1 MAADD
6 KKKAVDILLAF
17 GKPAKGKDEPEAEHN
32 AEEEGDEDLALTTA
46 MEEFIAAVKAGDA
59 AAAATAFKSAMEVC

>member
-17 GKPAKGKDEPEAEHN
+17 GKPAKGKDEPEAKDD
-32 AEEEGDEDLALTTA
+32 AKEEGDEDMALTTA
-46 MEEFIAAVKAGDA
+46 MEEFIAAVKNDDPE
-59 AAAATAFKSAMEVC
+59 AAATAFRSAMEVC